1 MPKNFGQY
9 TGGIQPIQGIENYG
23 NRNADNIANSINS
36 ISNALTKGVND
47 YYTGKVNN
55 ESADQQIFNIG
66 ASMKSRLEVLSQ
78 DPELVSSGVLDGL
91 TEKMNLLKDAS
102 KKSYPA
108 KLAIINDAMTY
119 NNGFSDRLREAEF
132 VMGRRV
138 VRDVTSGLAAIPDKE
153 PTASPLAIES
163 GQVPWDINLNAV
175 QNRTKLEKFVR
186 DAEANGGVIDRR
198 AMYKNWHRVKEA
210 EINESK
216 QMTPDQKA
224 RALDGLAASNAE
236 QERRFE
242 SGAEEFYRFT
252 DVFDPDTWEGGYD
265 AVVKTPTGQTVKPSA
280 VAKTPAPVAP
290 AKVSAPVAVIP
301 EAVKAAA
308 TPAAVIPATVVPTPA
323 PAAVVPAP
331 AAVVPATVEPR
342 PAPAVVTPVAPV
354 APAPAPAVVAPAK
367 VEAPAP
373 VATAPA
379 PATGEEEFKLMGN
392 GEARALDISPQEFA
406 EAVKKSGL
414 TKDEFFG
421 RLRREA
427 DDKGLDIRDVF
438 KAQQANPPAK
448 AEAPVATTPDAI
460 KAAGTPADVGKPVS
474 YEKPP
479 ETGGSYNVRKNENL
493 FSISQRT
500 GVSIK
505 RIAKANGFN
514 LNHPN
519 FKGGETIV
527 IPPTRAA
534 NEAVDR
540 DPDSLEPLT
549 QTANITRSEAEGST
563 PSDDASTESTSE
575 PAPAGLPPPAPAKPD
590 PKANMEKIRE
600 MAVKE
605 DTRLRYTKADRLSTA
620 NAKAAEYAQRVL
632 DDITS
637 PESIASGYA
646 PSVDANAWTKWKR
659 ANPAAGGTMEFTATA
674 AQYVTAVGGVVK
686 VLKGV
691 QGVKAMASAQGFAS
705 LVSKGYKPL
714 LDKAAKAYNGNIP
727 QAVKDKILKTA
738 TLGAKEEILAAKSAA
753 RASGMK
759 LSAGMLL
766 ADQFVGTIMG
776 TDDWEHPPST
786 YVYDEANIENDMVTM
801 VDTLGG
807 IRNYGVGIDPDKIT
821 PLQRT
826 KMAEY
831 LNTKIA
837 DFQSKSETARQEA
850 KNVFAQ
856 PARTYDQIIGRT
868 PDGEIDPKNAVSG
881 FEGQTLTPK
890 TGRSGM
896 IGMGYLSEERAVT
909 AEEKKKRLQAYMM
922 GKYKDSSG
930 AGYIPS
936 GFDAAYKALVPESSL
951 KIVQTAIGPMFNDG
965 THWKQVEMPK
975 QQSIQD
981 IRKESIGLFGKRTA
995 DGSLAPVELGEGTG
1009 VHLAGLFSGGDEAL
1023 AKYKEQIS
1031 ELSSGRGA
1039 IKALDKILAQFG
1051 HSLSPTLIGEAKIH
1065 LATLRAATR
1074 IEVIGVGTVSEMEQ
1088 KMLNDA
1094 NPDTTS
1100 IFRFDAVDRAK
1111 LRVLKEK
1118 LERKMKLISGVNN
1131 IGIKI
1136 VDRDDDNIERDLRLS
1151 K

>member
-36 ISNALTKGVND
+36 ISTALTKGVND

-55 ESADQQIFNIG
+55 EAVDQQIFNIG
-66 ASMKSRLEVLSQ
+66 SSMKSRLEVLSQ

-91 TEKMNLLKDAS
+91 TEKINILKDAN

-108 KLAIINDAMTY
+108 KLAIANDAMTY
-119 NNGFSDRLREAEF
+119 NNSFSDRLKEAEF

-138 VRDVTSGLAAIPDKE
+138 VRDVTTGLAAIPDKE
-153 PTASPLAIES
+153 PVASPIALES

-280 VAKTPAPVAP
+280 VAPAPAPAPVAP
-290 AKVSAPVAVIP
+290 AKVSAPVAVVP

-308 TPAAVIPATVVPTPA
+308 TPAAVIPAPAVVTPTPPVVVPA

-331 AAVVPATVEPR
+331 A
-342 PAPAVVTPVAPV
+342 PAPAVVAPVAPAPV
-354 APAPAPAVVAPAK
+354 APAPAPVAPA
-367 VEAPAP
+367 
-373 VATAPA
+373 ATAPA
-379 PATGEEEFKLMGN
+379 KESVPAGEYSVSEN
-392 GEARALDISPQEFA
+392 SYARALDITPAAFV
-406 EAVKKSGL
+406 EAAKASGL
-414 TKDEFFG
+414 SAPEYFG
-421 RLRREA
+421 KLRREA
-427 DDKGLDIRDVF
+427 EGKGIDIRDHF
-438 KAQQANPPAK
+438 KSVVGGAPAK
-448 AEAPVATTPDAI
+448 AEAPAATTPEAI
-460 KAAGTPADVGKPVS
+460 KAAETPADVGKPVS

-505 RIAKANGFN
+505 RLAKANGFN

-519 FKGGETIV
+519 FKGGETII

-540 DPDSLEPLT
+540 EPDSLEPLP
-549 QTANITRSEAEGST
+549 QTAEITAEEARGEL
-563 PSDDASTESTSE
+563 PPTS
-575 PAPAGLPPPAPAKPD
+575 PAPAGLPAPAPAKPD

-605 DTRLRYTKADRLSTA
+605 DTKLRFLKADRLSSA
-620 NAKAAEYAQRVL
+620 NAKAAEYAQRIL

-646 PSVDANAWTKWKR
+646 PSVDANSWTKWKR
-659 ANPAAGGTMEFTATA
+659 ANPAAGGTMEFTATIG
-674 AQYVTAVGGVVK
+674 QYVTAVGAGVK
-686 VLKGV
+686 IAKGV
-691 QGVKAMASAQGFAS
+691 QGINAMAKAEGFAK
-705 LVSKGYKPL
+705 LIEKGYKPL
-714 LDKAAKAYNGNIP
+714 LEKAAKAYNGNIP

-738 TLGAKEEILAAKSAA
+738 TLGAKEELVAAKHAA

-759 LSAGMLL
+759 MSAGMLL
-766 ADQFVGTIMG
+766 ADQFINAAMG
-776 TDDWEHPPST
+776 TDDWEHPVQT
-786 YVYDEANIENDMVTM
+786 YYHDEANIENDMVTM

-807 IRNYGVGIDPDKIT
+807 IRNYGVGINPDQIT

-826 KMAEY
+826 KMADY
-831 LNTKIA
+831 LNEKIA
-837 DFQSKSETARQEA
+837 EFQSKSETAKQQA
-850 KNVFAQ
+850 KDVYAQ
-856 PARTYDQIIGRT
+856 PARTYDQILGRT
-868 PDGEIDPKNAVSG
+868 PDGEVDPKNAVSG

-922 GKYKDSSG
+922 NKYKDSSG

-965 THWKQVEMPK
+965 SHWKQVEMPK

-981 IRKESIGLFGKRTA
+981 IRKESIGLFGKRVA

-1136 VDRDDDNIERDLRLS
+1136 IDRDDQSVERDLRLS

>member
-9 TGGIQPIQGIENYG
+9 TGGITPIQGIENYG
-23 NRNADNIANSINS
+23 NRNADNIANSINN

-55 ESADQQIFNIG
+55 EAVDQQIFNIG

-91 TEKMNLLKDAS
+91 TEKINILKDAN

-108 KLAIINDAMTY
+108 KLAIANDAMTY
-119 NNGFSDRLREAEF
+119 NNSFSDRLKEAEF

-138 VRDVTSGLAAIPDKE
+138 VRDVTTGLSAIPDKE
-153 PTASPLAIES
+153 PVASPLAIES

-242 SGAEEFYRFT
+242 SGAEEFYRFM

-280 VAKTPAPVAP
+280 VAPATAPVAP
-290 AKVSAPVAVIP
+290 AKVPAPVAVVP

-308 TPAAVIPATVVPTPA
+308 TPAAVIPAPAVVSPSP
-323 PAAVVPAP
+323 PVVVPAP
-331 AAVVPATVEPR
+331 AAVVP
-342 PAPAVVTPVAPV
+342 
-354 APAPAPAVVAPAK
+354 APAPAPAVVAPA
-367 VEAPAP
+367 VVAPVAPAP
-373 VATAPA
+373 VAPAPVAPA
-379 PATGEEEFKLMGN
+379 PAPVTPAATAPAKESVPAGEYSVSEN
-392 GEARALDISPQEFA
+392 SYARALDISPAAFI
-406 EAVKKSGL
+406 EAAKASGL
-414 TKDEFFG
+414 SAPEYFG
-421 RLRREA
+421 KLRRDAEN
-427 DDKGLDIRDVF
+427 KGIDIRDHF
-438 KAQQANPPAK
+438 KSVVGGAPAK
-448 AEAPVATTPDAI
+448 AEAPAATTPDAI
-460 KAAGTPADVGKPVS
+460 KAAETPADVGKPIS
-474 YEKPP
+474 YDYPP
-479 ETGGSYNVRKNENL
+479 ETGGVKRVRKGDSL
-493 FSISQRT
+493 FSLSQRT
-500 GVSIK
+500 GISIA

-514 LNHPN
+514 LNHRP
-519 FKGGETIV
+519 FKDGETVI
-527 IPPTRAA
+527 IPPTQAA
-534 NEAVDR
+534 NMAIDR
-540 DPDSLEPLT
+540 DKNSIEPIEAEPT
-549 QTANITRSEAEGST
+549 TETANITEEEAKGGT
-563 PSDDASTESTSE
+563 PSAES
-575 PAPAGLPPPAPAKPD
+575 APAGLPAPAPVPAKPD

-605 DTRLRYTKADRLSTA
+605 DTKLRYIKADRLSTA
-620 NAKAAEYAQRVL
+620 NAKAAEYAQRIL

-646 PSVDANAWTKWKR
+646 PSVDANSWTKWKR
-659 ANPAAGGTMEFTATA
+659 ANPAAGGTIEATATIG
-674 AQYVTAVGGVVK
+674 QYVTAIGGVVK
-686 VLKGV
+686 IAKGV
-691 QGVKAMASAQGFAS
+691 QGINAMSKAGGFAQ
-705 LVSKGYKPL
+705 LVQKGYKPL

-738 TLGAKEEILAAKSAA
+738 TLGAQEEIIAAKHAA

-759 LSAGMLL
+759 LTGGMLL
-766 ADQFVGTIMG
+766 ADQFVEAVTG
-776 TDDWEHPPST
+776 TDNWEHPVQT
-786 YVYDEANIENDMVTM
+786 YYHDEANIENDMTTM

-807 IRNYGVGIDPDKIT
+807 IRNYGVGINPDQIT

-826 KMAEY
+826 KMADY
-831 LNTKIA
+831 LNEKIA
-837 DFQSKSETARQEA
+837 DFQLKSETARQEA

-856 PARTYDQIIGRT
+856 PARTYDQILGRT
-868 PDGEIDPKNAVSG
+868 PDGEVDPKNAVSG

-922 GKYKDSSG
+922 NKYKDSSG

-965 THWKQVEMPK
+965 SHWKQVEMPK

-1136 VDRDDDNIERDLRLS
+1136 VDRDDSNIERDLRLS